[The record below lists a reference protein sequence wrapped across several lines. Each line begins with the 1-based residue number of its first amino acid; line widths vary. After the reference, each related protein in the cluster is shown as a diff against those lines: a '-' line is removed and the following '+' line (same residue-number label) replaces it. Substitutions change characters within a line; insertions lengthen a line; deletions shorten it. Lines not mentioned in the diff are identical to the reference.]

1 MLTNSSRTRRA
12 RRCPPQPARAI
23 LRAKEIELVRQLVEK
38 KGSGAPATAS
48 DLESLTIK
56 ARTRADAVDLSAAE
70 RKFLQ
75 HSDWIT
81 EDEADA
87 TIAERICRREA
98 GLAKPFREYL
108 RERGITV
115 DGPKPWE

>member
-1 MLTNSSRTRRA
+1 
-12 RRCPPQPARAI
+12 
-23 LRAKEIELVRQLVEK
+23 
-38 KGSGAPATAS
+38 
-48 DLESLTIK
+48 
-56 ARTRADAVDLSAAE
+56 VDLSAAE